1 MSDRAVHV
9 LIDLCLPG
17 LTDASITAILDSVA
31 GTVAVAGAGDEAA
44 LASGSGTE
52 VGALD
57 ERLGQPRPGA
67 SRFGAVRIL
76 VRESDR
82 AAVTERSDSGW
93 KLDFSADRIA
103 AANASFAAAAECGTD
118 LLVLRGTG
126 APTNA
131 SLHAMSA
138 LFKRDPFFAFV
149 TPRYSRLGE
158 ELVSKLDSK
167 RGDPLLAT
175 LPMSAIRSLP
185 EYHLFSDQISD
196 AVLVR
201 GNVVRDFETLDAEF
215 DTLWGGLRDLM
226 ARARRVGFRS
236 VIANRAFVANYAEIP
251 DSSTDDRQRIYTRY
265 PEVRELDEEWDFAPI
280 HEYESLIGRAQSA
293 SVELRK
299 TLLLD
304 LSDLGPGFNGTSEA
318 VIGLLWGLQECRS
331 DWKISLLV
339 SPEVAQFHD
348 LDSHFPQFEHVWSE
362 STGRYTAVLR
372 PIQPWALNQLER
384 LHRLGLFNFVVM
396 FDTISN
402 EIRLQRPLG
411 LEQDWAQM
419 AKSADGLLYISQF
432 TRDLFRTRFPVHETV
447 DECVSSL
454 SCHPGDYCKNQANT
468 EGSSDGDFIF
478 VIGNDYPHKWLAPT
492 IADLVSAFPYQSFKS
507 LGFHDQGISQL
518 SAIPSGEIE
527 QDTIDRLYSEA
538 RVLVYPS
545 QYEGFGFPV
554 IRGLSN
560 GKTVIAR
567 RSKLLDEL
575 ADRYRGPGRLLAFET
590 RTDLVELVG
599 RVLHGLDVEEMPLG
613 NELAPTAVPDN
624 HVDVAAKTLR
634 FIENRIAKTTS
645 SNWNRRQAFFDAAN
659 VHHMTRGG

>member
-1 MSDRAVHV
+1 MRERRTHV
-9 LIDLCLPG
+9 LIDLSLSG
-17 LTDASITAILDSVA
+17 LAAANIEAILDSVS
-31 GTVAVAGAGDEAA
+31 GTA
-44 LASGSGTE
+44 LASEPETE
-52 VGALD
+52 VEALD
-57 ERLGQPRPGA
+57 ERSGDPGRAAPR
-67 SRFGAVRIL
+67 FDAVRIL

-82 AAVTERSDSGW
+82 AEVMERSDAAW
-93 KLDFSADRIA
+93 KLDFSVDPIA
-103 AANASFAAAAECGTD
+103 AANASLGAAAECGAD

-126 APTNA
+126 APTKA
-131 SLHAMSA
+131 SLQAMSA
-138 LFKRDPFFAFV
+138 LFERDPFFAFV
-149 TPRYSRLGE
+149 TPRYSRLGG
-158 ELVSKLDSK
+158 ELVRKLDSK

-201 GNVVRDFETLDAEF
+201 ENVVRDFETLDAEF

-236 VIANRAFVANYAEIP
+236 VIANHAFVANYAEIP
-251 DSSTDDRQRIYTRY
+251 DPSTDDRQRIYTRY
-265 PEVRELDEEWDFAPI
+265 PEVRELDEEWDFSPI

-293 SVELRK
+293 STELSK

-318 VIGLLWGLQECRS
+318 VIGLLRGLQECRS

-348 LDSHFPQFEHVWSE
+348 LDSHFPKFEHVWSD
-362 STGRYTAVLR
+362 SAGRYTAVLR

-396 FDTISN
+396 FDTITN
-402 EIRLQRPLG
+402 EIRQQSPLG
-411 LEQDWAQM
+411 LEQVWAQL
-419 AKSADGLLYISQF
+419 AKSVDGLLYISHF
-432 TRDLFRTRFPVHETV
+432 TRDRFRTRFPVHESV

-454 SCHPGDYCKNQANT
+454 SCHPGDYCQTQANT
-468 EGSSDGDFIF
+468 EGNAEGDFIF
-478 VIGNDYPHKWLAPT
+478 VVGNDYPHKWLAPT

-507 LGFHDQGISQL
+507 LGFHDQGIPQL
-518 SAIPSGEIE
+518 SGLPSGEIG
-527 QDTIDRLYSEA
+527 QDTVDRLYSDA
-538 RVLVYPS
+538 RIIVFPS

-554 IRGLSN
+554 IRGLSY

-567 RSKLLDEL
+567 RTKLLDEL
-575 ADRYRGPGRLLAFET
+575 AGRYRGPGRLLAFET

-613 NELAPTAVPDN
+613 NELAPTAVPDT

-634 FIENRIAKTTS
+634 FIENRIAKPTS
-645 SNWNRRQAFFDAAN
+645 SNWSLRQAFFDAAN
-659 VHHMTRGG
+659 VYHMTRGG